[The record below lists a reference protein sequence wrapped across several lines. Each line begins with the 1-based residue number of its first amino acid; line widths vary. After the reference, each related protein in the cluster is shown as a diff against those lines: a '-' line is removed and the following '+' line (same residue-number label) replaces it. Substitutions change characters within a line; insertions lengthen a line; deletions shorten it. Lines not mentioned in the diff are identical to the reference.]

1 MCTKITTTLF
11 LGAITLVACKEE
23 SKKKPN
29 KSEIITKLDSMIIYN
44 KMREIELDK
53 SEKKKEV
60 IKFLDSLE
68 ENDIDKY
75 DILHDEL
82 LNRGLNSLIK

>member
-1 MCTKITTTLF
+1 MYTKITTTLF

-23 SKKKPN
+23 SKNKPN

-75 DILHDEL
+75 DILYDEL
-82 LNRGLNSLIK
+82 LNRGF